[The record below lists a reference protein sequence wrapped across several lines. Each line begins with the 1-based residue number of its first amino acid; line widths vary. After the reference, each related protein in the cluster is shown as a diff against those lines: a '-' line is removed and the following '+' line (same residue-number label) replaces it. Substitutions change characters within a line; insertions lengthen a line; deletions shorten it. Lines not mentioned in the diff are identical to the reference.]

1 MIVTSLNI
9 EKNLHV
15 KYNQII
21 NIQDLNF
28 EKLSVIRYGNN
39 KIHVYYNYNPFFLSI
54 NGLKGYF
61 DEVNNGKN

>member
-9 EKNLHV
+9 EKNLHM

-28 EKLSVIRYGNN
+28 EKLSVIRNGNN
-39 KIHVYYNYNPFFLSI
+39 KIHVYYNYNPFFFI
-54 NGLKGYF
+54 Y
-61 DEVNNGKN
+61 